1 MANELKIVT
10 ATPLG
15 EEQGYIDC
23 ETDLEIGEEN
33 DFEMR
38 MSLDDWD
45 KSKLDYD
52 FRILC
57 VRNRIRWFSGR
68 YVRTDKKQ

>member
-10 ATPLG
+10 TTPLG
-15 EEQGYIDC
+15 EEQGFIDC
-23 ETDLEIGEEN
+23 EIDLETGEEN
-33 DFEMR
+33 DFELR

-52 FRILC
+52 FRVYAL
-57 VRNRIRWFSGR
+57 G
-68 YVRTDKKQ
+68 T